1 MKHKIIGDPFTL
13 PDGTVL
19 PLSRAVRAGDFVF
32 LSGQLGIDENFK
44 LASGIINQTQLC
56 VGNIDTIL
64 KSISLS
70 LENIVKTTV
79 WLTDIENFAAFNLCY
94 AELFS
99 ELPPARSTVCSALA
113 IPGALIEIEVVA
125 FDPR

>member
-1 MKHKIIGDPFTL
+1 MKHKIIGEPFTL

-79 WLTDIENFAAFNLCY
+79 WLTDIENFAAFNLSY